1 MVHLIS
7 LGKELC
13 NQKEPPMHTQINPQH
28 QAFLDT
34 AFRDAIESYSH
45 AYRDNQVPLPPE
57 LRAMVKKNC
66 GWTEADQISD
76 GLIAAGG
83 ENIWFDAK
91 RSFRLVL
98 LRSGM
103 DPEQTDE
110 LKLSDLQPLAPLG
123 SYSVQQDGSTVM
135 VTCESPH
142 LTGSG
147 ETMHAAVEALYHQIR
162 NEYFDDDYR
171 PELDPR
177 NWAAPHDATPEQ
189 QAILRFLHSDMDLT
203 DEQKPRFI
211 EAAMAGKPLP
221 KDIVGSFNRQRDELI
236 GD

>member
-1 MVHLIS
+1 MQLN
-7 LGKELC
+7 L
-13 NQKEPPMHTQINPQH
+13 NH
-28 QAFLDT
+28 QAYLDT

-57 LRAMVKKNC
+57 LRTMVKKNC
-66 GWTEADQISD
+66 GWSEADQISD
-76 GLIAAGG
+76 DLIASGG
-83 ENIWFDAK
+83 TNIWLDWK
-91 RSFRLVL
+91 RSFRLTM
-98 LRSGM
+98 LRQGM

-110 LKLSDLQPLAPLG
+110 LKLNDLEPLDPLG
-123 SYSVQQDGSTVM
+123 SYSVQQDASTVA

-177 NWAAPHDATPEQ
+177 NWASPPEATPEQ
-189 QAILRFLHSDMDLT
+189 RATLRHLLTTLKLT
-203 DEQKPRFI
+203 DEQKPRFR
-211 EAAMAGKPLP
+211 EAALAGKPLP
-221 KDIVGSFNRQRDELI
+221 KDIAGSFNRQRDELI

>member
-1 MVHLIS
+1 MLIR
-7 LGKELC
+7 K
-13 NQKEPPMHTQINPQH
+13 T
-28 QAFLDT
+28 
-34 AFRDAIESYSH
+34 RD
-45 AYRDNQVPLPPE
+45 
-57 LRAMVKKNC
+57 
-66 GWTEADQISD
+66 WTEKENISD
-76 GLIAAGG
+76 ALMAIAG

-103 DPEQTDE
+103 NPEQTYE
-110 LKLSDLQPLAPLG
+110 LKLADLPPMNPLG
-123 SYSVQQDGSTVM
+123 SYSVQQDGSAVI
-135 VTCESPH
+135 VTCAEPS

-147 ETMHAAVEALYHQIR
+147 DTLQAAVEDLYHTIR

-177 NWAAPHDATPEQ
+177 NWAAPPEATPEQ
-189 QAILRFLHSDMDLT
+189 RAAIRFLHCDMEMT
-203 DEQKPRFI
+203 EEQIPRFI

-221 KDIVGSFNRQRDELI
+221 KDITGSFNRQRDQLL

>member
-1 MVHLIS
+1 
-7 LGKELC
+7 
-13 NQKEPPMHTQINPQH
+13 MHTHQITPHH
-28 QAFLDT
+28 QAYLDT
-34 AFRDAIESYSH
+34 AFRDAIESH
-45 AYRDNQVPLPPE
+45 AYAYRVNQTPFPSE
-57 LRAMVKKNC
+57 LRALVKKKC
-66 GWTEADQISD
+66 GWTEAHEISD
-76 GLIAAGG
+76 SLIVSAG
-83 ENIWFDAK
+83 ENVWFDLK

-103 DPEQTDE
+103 DPEQTYE
-110 LKLSDLQPLAPLG
+110 LKLAELPPMNPLG
-123 SYSVQQDGSTVM
+123 CYSVRQDGKTIIVACAEPS
-135 VTCESPH
+135 

-147 ETMHAAVEALYHQIR
+147 DTLQAAVEDLYHVIR

-177 NWAAPHDATPEQ
+177 NWAAPSDATPEQ

-221 KDIVGSFNRQRDELI
+221 KDIAWSFDAQREELL

>member
-1 MVHLIS
+1 
-7 LGKELC
+7 
-13 NQKEPPMHTQINPQH
+13 MHTQISQQH
-28 QAFLDT
+28 QAYLDT
-34 AFRDAIESYSH
+34 AFRDAIESHAH
-45 AYRDNQVPLPPE
+45 AYRDNQAPLPPE

-66 GWTEADQISD
+66 GWTDADEISD
-76 GLIAAGG
+76 SLIAAGG
-83 ENIWFDAK
+83 RNIWFDAK

-110 LKLSDLQPLAPLG
+110 LKLSDLPLLAPLG
-123 SYSVQQDGSTVM
+123 SYSVQQDGSAVT
-135 VTCESPH
+135 VTCEQPS

-147 ETMHAAVEALYHQIR
+147 ETLQAAVEDLYHTIR
-162 NEYFDDDYR
+162 NEYFDDEYR

-177 NWAAPHDATPEQ
+177 NWAAPPEATPEQ
-189 QAILRFLHSDMDLT
+189 RAAIRFLNCDMT
-203 DEQKPRFI
+203 MTEEQKPRFI

-221 KDIVGSFNRQRDELI
+221 KDIAGSFNRQRDELI